1 MLPSRRRN
9 CPWARLTS
17 YTLRPRGIGSRP
29 RRGCKS
35 RTHCSRPRTISPLFI
50 GTHVLDEQ
58 ADVFTADTAPIY
70 RRYAQDAVT
79 GARTYLPRRIGQLEP
94 EPIDEQQ
101 FAQMAFETF
110 PPIVTYSREDYINLL
125 RTYSPTLAISAAAR
139 LLEDIRR
146 LIEVRFAGQV
156 CQHYA
161 MSLQI
166 AQRK

>member
-1 MLPSRRRN
+1 M
-9 CPWARLTS
+9 
-17 YTLRPRGIGSRP
+17 
-29 RRGCKS
+29 
-35 RTHCSRPRTISPLFI
+35 
-50 GTHVLDEQ
+50 
-58 ADVFTADTAPIY
+58 FTADTAPIY